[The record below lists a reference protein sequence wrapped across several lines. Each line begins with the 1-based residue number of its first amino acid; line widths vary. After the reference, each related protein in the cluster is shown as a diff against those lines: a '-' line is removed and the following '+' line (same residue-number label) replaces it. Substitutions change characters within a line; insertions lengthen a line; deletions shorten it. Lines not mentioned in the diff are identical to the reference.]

1 MYEPELKKLS
11 IFWNM
16 KIKPGES
23 MESWASRVEMFEK
36 GRALQRIA
44 KGDDPGEV
52 MEDMSRRVM
61 DKLLHPIFETISK
74 SVNIEYD
81 AVKSRQEY
89 EAAMRGVERA
99 ADHVDTS
106 S

>member
-1 MYEPELKKLS
+1 MR
-11 IFWNM
+11 
-16 KIKPGES
+16 IKPGES

-36 GRALQRIA
+36 GKAMQRIA
-44 KGDDPGEV
+44 SGDDPNEV
-52 MEDMSRRVM
+52 MEEMSRRIM
-61 DKLLHPIFETISK
+61 DKLLHPIFEVINK
-74 SVNIEYD
+74 SINTKYD

-89 EAAMRGVERA
+89 EKAMHGVERA

>member
-1 MYEPELKKLS
+1 
-11 IFWNM
+11 
-16 KIKPGES
+16 

-36 GRALQRIA
+36 GRAMQRIA
-44 KGDDPGEV
+44 SGDDPGEV
-52 MEDMSRRVM
+52 MEDMSRRIM
-61 DKLLHPIFETISK
+61 DKLLHPIFEAINSSSNTK
-74 SVNIEYD
+74 YD

-89 EAAMRGVERA
+89 ENAMRGVERA